1 MDKLFH
7 NNTGAKMERPHIKP
21 VVIKEKPILYLDR
34 GTSKVTSKPVV
45 GSVDVSRK
53 T

>member
-7 NNTGAKMERPHIKP
+7 SNTGAKMDRQHIKP
-21 VVIKEKPILYLDR
+21 VVIKEKPIFDLDR